1 MKHVIL
7 RKRILFNLLVVAL
20 AVFAVTGC
28 RSVPYTGR
36 SQLMMS
42 SESTENK
49 MGEEAWQEM
58 SKTTKASR
66 DPMMNGALNRVGK
79 NIAAAAEKPEY
90 NWEFKV
96 FEMKEPNAFCL
107 PGGKVAATTGI
118 FPFFANDAEMAA
130 VVGHEVGH
138 AIARHSGERMSQGIF
153 QSVGAAALS
162 VVTSQTGA
170 QEAYSAVTELGLMLP
185 YSRTQEYE
193 ADHLGIIFM
202 AKAGYDPAAA
212 LTFWDKFGKLG
223 SNSRAKELLS
233 THPVGEKRLQELKDL
248 YPKAMEYYNKAR
260 VKRGLG
266 EIYSQK

>member
-1 MKHVIL
+1 MIN
-7 RKRILFNLLVVAL
+7 RILYNLFFIA
-20 AVFAVTGC
+20 AVMVTVTGC

-42 SESTENK
+42 SESSENQ

-58 SKTTKASR
+58 CKTTKVTKDSV
-66 DPMMNGALNRVGK
+66 MTGALNRVGK
-79 NIAAAAEKPEY
+79 NIANAAEKPEY

-96 FEMKEPNAFCL
+96 FEVKEPNAFCL

-118 FPFFANDAEMAA
+118 FPYFANDAEMAA

-138 AIARHSGERMSQGIF
+138 AVARHAGERMSQGII
-153 QSVGAAALS
+153 QSSGGTALS
-162 VVTSQTGA
+162 IFTKTPGA
-170 QEAYSAVTELGLMLP
+170 QEAYGIATEVGAMLP

-193 ADHLGIIFM
+193 ADQLGMIFM

-223 SNSRAKELLS
+223 SNSRATELLS
-233 THPVGEKRLQELKDL
+233 THPIGEKRLQELKDM
-248 YPKAMEYYNKAR
+248 YPKAMEYYNKAPT
-260 VKRGLG
+260 KRKLG
-266 EIYSQK
+266 EIYSKK

>member
-1 MKHVIL
+1 MKYIML
-7 RKRILFNLLVVAL
+7 RKRILLNLLFIA
-20 AVFAVTGC
+20 AIVFSVTGC

-42 SESTENK
+42 SEASENQ

-58 SKTTKASR
+58 CKTTKTTS
-66 DPMMNGALNRVGK
+66 DPAMNNALNRVGK

-162 VVTSQTGA
+162 VFTSQTGA
-170 QEAYSAVTELGLMLP
+170 QEAYGAVTQVGLMLP

-233 THPVGEKRLQELKDL
+233 THPVGEKRLQELRDL
-248 YPKAMEYYNKAR
+248 YPKAMEYYNKAPK
-260 VKRGLG
+260 KRGLG
-266 EIYSQK
+266 EIYSKK

>member
-1 MKHVIL
+1 MF
-7 RKRILFNLLVVAL
+7 KRILYNLILITAVAVS
-20 AVFAVTGC
+20 ATGC

-42 SESTENK
+42 SEATENQ

-58 SKTTKASR
+58 CKTTKETRNPA
-66 DPMMNGALNRVGK
+66 MNSALNRVGK

-96 FEMKEPNAFCL
+96 FEVKEPNAFCL

-118 FPFFANDAEMAA
+118 FPYFANDAEMAA

-138 AIARHSGERMSQGIF
+138 AIARHAGERMSQGMI
-153 QSVGAAALS
+153 QSGGAVALS
-162 VVTSQTGA
+162 VLTSTAGA
-170 QEAYSAVTELGLMLP
+170 QEAYGIVTQVGAMLP
-185 YSRTQEYE
+185 YSRVQEYE
-193 ADHLGIIFM
+193 ADQLGMIFM

-212 LTFWDKFGKLG
+212 LTFWNKFGKLG
-223 SNSRAKELLS
+223 SSSRLMEMIS
-233 THPVGEKRLQELKDL
+233 THPIGEKRLQDLKEF
-248 YPKAMEYYNKAR
+248 YPKAMEYYKTAP

-266 EIYSQK
+266 EIYSPK

>member
-1 MKHVIL
+1 MIN
-7 RKRILFNLLVVAL
+7 RILYNLLFIA
-20 AVFAVTGC
+20 AVMVAVTGC

-42 SESTENK
+42 SESSENQ

-58 SKTTKASR
+58 CKTTKVTKDSV
-66 DPMMNGALNRVGK
+66 MTGALNRVGK
-79 NIAAAAEKPEY
+79 NIANAAEKPEY

-96 FEMKEPNAFCL
+96 FEVKEPNAFCL

-118 FPFFANDAEMAA
+118 FPYFANDAEMAA

-138 AIARHSGERMSQGIF
+138 AVARHAGERMSQGII
-153 QSVGAAALS
+153 QSSGGTALS
-162 VVTSQTGA
+162 IFTKTPGA
-170 QEAYSAVTELGLMLP
+170 QEAYGIATEVGAMLP

-193 ADHLGIIFM
+193 ADQLGMIFM

-223 SNSRAKELLS
+223 SNSRVKELLS
-233 THPVGEKRLQELKDL
+233 THPVGEKRLQELKDF
-248 YPKAMEYYNKAR
+248 YPKAIQYYKTAPA
-260 VKRGLG
+260 KRGLG